1 MRIGYFYDRAL
12 DLVFDTIV
20 AIIGTYVLG
29 WKVAVATGLVMGL
42 FFTLVRWQPI
52 SLVAS
57 ILVGGAAGAWLIGP
71 NLWLIRH
78 QPDWHDAALG
88 AFAAL
93 FSTWVL
99 YHDRHLRPRRHNA

>member
-29 WKVAVATGLVMGL
+29 WKVAVTTGLVMGL

-52 SLVAS
+52 AFVAS

-78 QPDWHDAALG
+78 QPDWHNAALG

-93 FSTWVL
+93 FSTWVI
-99 YHDRHLRPRRHNA
+99 YHDRYLRPRRHNA